1 MQSVLSEPARF
12 ALRQRLVKLYKYDK
26 CHCIAP
32 EMPTKILA
40 RDRRSCASLFN
51 HYEKLYAPL
60 IDHIVKGKRLL
71 ITL

>member
-32 EMPTKILA
+32 ENAYKDLGA
-40 RDRRSCASLFN
+40 
-51 HYEKLYAPL
+51 
-60 IDHIVKGKRLL
+60 
-71 ITL
+71 